1 MLSEKVLKNELA
13 QLERLLLF
21 ANNTQAEGI
30 NNPTIEAIK
39 TNLMISIST
48 LKFVLEIEE
57 ENEQL

>member
-13 QLERLLLF
+13 QLKRLLLF
-21 ANNTQAEGI
+21 VNNTQAEGI
-30 NNPTIEAIK
+30 SNPTIESIK

-57 ENEQL
+57 ENER